1 MALPPDP
8 FQRCFPPA
16 LIPVRRHAPLTSFY
30 LLDEKSA
37 PFDDSGAPDFLDRPA
52 RTGRGDSYWMAEVK
66 RP

>member
-1 MALPPDP
+1 MLRHQPLQRRLPPDGI
-8 FQRCFPPA
+8 R
-16 LIPVRRHAPLTSFY
+16 IRRHAPLTSLH

-52 RTGRGDSYWMAEVK
+52 RTGRGGSYWMAEVK